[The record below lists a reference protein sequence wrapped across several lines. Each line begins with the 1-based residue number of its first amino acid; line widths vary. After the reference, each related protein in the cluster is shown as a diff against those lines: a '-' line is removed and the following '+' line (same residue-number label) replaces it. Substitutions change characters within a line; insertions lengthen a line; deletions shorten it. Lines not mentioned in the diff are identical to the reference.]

1 MRVLNLLSRTLLLF
15 TVLVLST
22 SFIYELKEDKP
33 MYYVAIGW
41 EYYYKRP
48 TTGANEQP
56 VVSNV
61 VYVNCKW
68 HANILVTNQLGKY
81 YDAFYKKSRGTTG
94 LERQLA
100 WSYETYSQAENK
112 RRELIADYNYKWTP
126 LLLSDFSV
134 LCDD

>member
-1 MRVLNLLSRTLLLF
+1 MRNFNPVSRLILF
-15 TVLVLST
+15 FTILVLST
-22 SFIYELKEDKP
+22 SFIYKLKEDKP
-33 MYYVAIGW
+33 MYYVAVGW

-48 TTGANEQP
+48 TTGAMEQP

-61 VYVNCKW
+61 VLVNCKW
-68 HANILVTNQLGKY
+68 HANILVTNQLFKY

-94 LERQLA
+94 LERMIA
-100 WSYETYSQAENK
+100 FSYESYSQAENK
-112 RRELIADYNYKWTP
+112 RRELIANYNYKWTP